1 MPRTLG
7 KAGASVRKMQ
17 MRFRSTRLGMLLAL
31 LAAAL
36 GLIWLSLHYLKHWA
50 GRWGLWGA
58 GIVMALVIVVQTLEK
73 LTDKAERRLRKAAQ
87 QAKQGAEGEERVEA
101 ILARLPDDHVVIHD
115 LLGDYGNIDHVV
127 VAPHGVFAIETKSHW
142 GRLSCD
148 GPTLLLNGRPLP
160 KDVVAQ
166 TARNAM
172 WLKERIRERTG
183 LQVYVHGLLVF
194 TRGFASAPL
203 PKLRGVWVTTGS
215 YLLWA
220 IGKPRGEAIPVDEI
234 VAAIALQVQTPEAPT
249 AGPQSEGTGTPPPS
263 R

>member
-1 MPRTLG
+1 MPRTVG

-17 MRFRSTRLGMLLAL
+17 MRFLSMRQGMLLAL

-36 GLIWLSLHYLKHWA
+36 GLIGLSWHSLKHPGW
-50 GRWGLWGA
+50 WGA
-58 GIVMALVIVVQTLEK
+58 GVVMALVIVVKTLEK
-73 LTDKAERRLRKAAQ
+73 RSDKAERRLRKAAR

-101 ILARLPDDHVVIHD
+101 ILARLPDDHVVMHD

-160 KDVVAQ
+160 KDAVAQ
-166 TARNAM
+166 TVRNAM
-172 WLKERIRERTG
+172 WLKQRIRERTG
-183 LQVYVHGLLVF
+183 LEVYVHGLLVF

-234 VAAIALQVQTPEAPT
+234 VAAIAPQAQTPEAPT
-249 AGPQSEGTGTPPPS
+249 AGPQSEETGTPPPN